1 MAENER
7 IRYGTSPGN
16 AEIASGAGE
25 VCVSRSSMVA
35 RGLSRSAEVLGE
47 LDTQAVESEQ
57 LPEELQKKLADM
69 QTKFREAF
77 SWESNQIEELRER
90 VLGDDGEVS
99 EELAK
104 GLRELY
110 LAGKL
115 SFLSNN
121 SIEMLDMFTRDGL
134 SAGAIVAKLRTKYPE
149 KSFDDAHVTR
159 RLVTIITQLST
170 TYEG

>member
-1 MAENER
+1 MAESEQ
-7 IRYGTSPGN
+7 IRYSTPPGN
-16 AEIASGAGE
+16 AEVAPGAGE
-25 VCVSRSSMVA
+25 VCVSRSGIVA

-47 LDTQAVESEQ
+47 LDVQAGEGKQ

-77 SWESNQIEELRER
+77 SWESTQIEELRER
-90 VLGDDGEVS
+90 VLGNDGEVS
-99 EELAK
+99 EDLAK

-115 SFLSNN
+115 SFLSDD
-121 SIEMLDMFTRDGL
+121 SIEMFDMFTRDGL
-134 SAGAIVAKLRTKYPE
+134 SAGAIVAKLRTKYHE